1 MIMVNFSKALFWIS
15 TIILVFV
22 NPLISFGLLLIYYL
36 PSIIQDSI
44 KQANQMTSEQYEWEY
59 QKLKKRYQNEF
70 RNNFSKYYS
79 NDTLKKFK

>member
-1 MIMVNFSKALFWIS
+1 MTNFSKTLFWIP

-22 NPLISFGLLLIYYL
+22 NPLISFGLLLVYYL

-44 KQANQMTSEQYEWEY
+44 KHANQMTSEQYEREY

-79 NDTLKKFK
+79 NDTLNKFK

>member
-22 NPLISFGLLLIYYL
+22 NPLISFGLLLVYYL